1 MSGETLASTLLSL
14 ANWLTYLAYLGLTG
28 SVAGQLVILPRAV
41 RHEVDG
47 DPAWPVVTRRFLAV
61 ATTAALLL
69 LVASAARLYAQ
80 TYSVFGLDESVNA
93 ELLELVALQSRWGG
107 QWRPQLIVTVMAVC
121 AVVSVRLLPRAG
133 WWLCALC
140 VSGLAIAFPMT
151 GHAMAHAGG
160 VALAWTLQTGHIVAA
175 GLWLGTLTAVF
186 CAIVALRAA
195 SGQDD
200 QVAALVQAFSPVAV
214 GAVSAVVVTGA
225 WTTVVYLDV
234 WSDLWTT
241 PWGRALML
249 KVVLVS
255 ATGAVGAYNWRK
267 IRPRLGAS
275 AETGVLMRSSR
286 LELVL
291 GGLVLVVTA
300 ILVHLPILD
309 Q

>member
-1 MSGETLASTLLSL
+1 MSGETLASTLLSV

-28 SVAGQLVILPRAV
+28 SVAGQLVILPRAA

-47 DPAWPVVTRRFLAV
+47 DPAWPVVTRRLLGV

-80 TYSVFGLDESVNA
+80 TYSVFGLDEPVTA

-107 QWRPQLIVTVMAVC
+107 QWRPQAIVTVMAVC
-121 AVVSVRLLPRAG
+121 AVVSVRFLPRAG
-133 WWLCALC
+133 WWLCAFS
-140 VSGLAIAFPMT
+140 VAGLAIAFPMT

-160 VALAWTLQTGHIVAA
+160 VALAWTLQAGHIVAV

-186 CAIVALRAA
+186 CAIVALR
-195 SGQDD
+195 GTPGPDG
-200 QVAALVQAFSPVAV
+200 QVAALVHAFSPVAI

-225 WTTVVYLDV
+225 WTTVLYLDG
-234 WSDLWTT
+234 WNELWTT
-241 PWGRALML
+241 PWGRALLL

-267 IRPRLGAS
+267 LRPRLGTS
-275 AETGVLMRSSR
+275 SVTGALMRSSR

-291 GGLVLVVTA
+291 GGLVLVITA
-300 ILVHLPILD
+300 ILVHLPMIN